1 MARPRVKPATPV
13 RDEGGEPRS
22 LFSVGRPPAAEE
34 PDDSYDD
41 DHAFLGELA
50 ESGGYQPDDGG
61 SGEGDQVG
69 EIDDVGDAAEER
81 RDDTGG
87 VHIPHWTE
95 PATGEIPRVL
105 VGDREGDDE
114 EAWAAFADGGPRW
127 RDDSRDFD
135 ERDDIAAL
143 ADDEARLGALD
154 PDAPGEHELLSFDD
168 LEAPDPT
175 RGPPRAPAK
184 RKAPAKKVGI
194 ASTSGASRMAAEQQ
208 PGTRPPGTRRPPG
221 AGGPGRAGAPMGGG
235 GSRGSDR
242 DLTTAAAVG
251 AGLAALALVLLKI
264 GPGAM
269 IWLVAVIV
277 FLAAAEFFTTTRRAG
292 YLPAQ
297 LLGLVGCVVL
307 PLAVYWKGTNAYPI
321 ALGLTVMCGFL
332 WYIVGAGDERPTMN
346 LGVTMLGIGW
356 IGVLGSF
363 AGLLLGAPDGSSL
376 LLSVL
381 LVAVANDVGALFIGQ
396 AVGRAPLTPISPGK
410 TIEGTI
416 GGIGAAVVVSLLFVG
431 VLGIGPFGESL
442 VDALL
447 LGLVVGAATAVGD
460 LCESVVKRDL
470 GVKDMGNI
478 LPGHGGILDRMD
490 GILFALPAAWYLALI
505 LF

>member
-1 MARPRVKPATPV
+1 V
-13 RDEGGEPRS
+13 RDDTAEARS
-22 LFSVGRPPAAEE
+22 LFSVGRPPAADE
-34 PDDSYDD
+34 DSYDD
-41 DHAFLGELA
+41 DHAFLGA
-50 ESGGYQPDDGG
+50 MVDSSDESVGDDG
-61 SGEGDQVG
+61 
-69 EIDDVGDAAEER
+69 AAEAAEADEIELEPADEAR

-105 VGDREGDDE
+105 VGDREGEDE
-114 EAWAAFADGGPRW
+114 EAWQAFADGGPRW

-135 ERDDIAAL
+135 ERDDMAAL
-143 ADDEARLGALD
+143 ADDDEVRMGALD

-168 LEAPDPT
+168 LEPPDPS
-175 RGPPRAPAK
+175 RGPPRPPLK
-184 RKAPAKKVGI
+184 KKNPAKKVGI
-194 ASTSGASRMAAEQQ
+194 ASTSGASRMAAEQ
-208 PGTRPPGTRRPPG
+208 PTGGPAGPRPPG
-221 AGGPGRAGAPMGGG
+221 ARRGPAGSGRPPGAVGGG
-235 GSRGSDR
+235 GRGRDR
-242 DLTTAAAVG
+242 DMTTAAAVG
-251 AGLAALALVLLKI
+251 AGLTALALVLLKF
-264 GPGAM
+264 GPGWM
-269 IWLVAVIV
+269 IWLVAAVV

-297 LLGLVGCVVL
+297 LLGIVGCVVL
-307 PLAVYWKGTNAYPI
+307 PLAVYWKGTAAYPI
-321 ALGLTVMCGFL
+321 ALGLTIMCGFL

-356 IGVLGSF
+356 IGVLASF

-376 LLSVL
+376 MLSVL
-381 LVAVANDVGALFIGQ
+381 LVAVANDIGALFIGQ

-416 GGIGAAVVVSLLFVG
+416 GGIGASVVVALLFVG
-431 VLGIGPFGESL
+431 VLDVGPFGGSL
-442 VDALL
+442 LDALL
-447 LGLVVGAATAVGD
+447 LGLVVGVATAVGD

-490 GILFALPAAWYLALI
+490 GILFAMPAAWYLALV